1 MLTSVGGGVSACR
14 GLHSSFRPTQG
25 GLSLNLDVSTTMIL
39 IPGPVIDFLR
49 ANQGI
54 QDARRIDWIKSV
66 DDESEGGFLK
76 LKATSEWLLC
86 DNTAPVNKKVMYEVF
101 SNDVLM
107 GEHSASSTEL
117 HEILKFR
124 VLDDN
129 DDYGILSIKFTSDS
143 KEIIA
148 GTSDSSICVYDLGM
162 NRLSLRFK
170 PHMAKKMLRNVI
182 VKSTHSNREFK
193 IKGLSEKPCNEL

>member
-1 MLTSVGGGVSACR
+1 MYEEFQNDKQR
-14 GLHSSFRPTQG
+14 RKI
-25 GLSLNLDVSTTMIL
+25 LNL
-39 IPGPVIDFLR
+39 
-49 ANQGI
+49 
-54 QDARRIDWIKSV
+54 
-66 DDESEGGFLK
+66 LK
-76 LKATSEWLLC
+76 
-86 DNTAPVNKKVMYEVF
+86 YETVF

-129 DDYGILSIKFTSDS
+129 DDYGILSVKFSSDS

-148 GTSDSSICVYDLGM
+148 GTSDSSICVYDLGI

-170 PHMAKKMLRNVI
+170 PHMLFSYTPIK
-182 VKSTHSNREFK
+182 FK
-193 IKGLSEKPCNEL
+193 IASWDP